1 MKISG
6 SSWFEVDPEPA
17 RDAVVTTN
25 MGMVAEVEAAGKEKR
40 LNIEGERQDHRRCL
54 HSRWT
59 PLERAD
65 DPDVAPPRPPPA
77 SAASDTTRG
86 GDAASLPHTTPV

>member
-17 RDAVVTTN
+17 CDVIVTTN

-40 LNIEGERQDHRRCL
+40 LNIEG
-54 HSRWT
+54 
-59 PLERAD
+59 
-65 DPDVAPPRPPPA
+65 
-77 SAASDTTRG
+77 
-86 GDAASLPHTTPV
+86 